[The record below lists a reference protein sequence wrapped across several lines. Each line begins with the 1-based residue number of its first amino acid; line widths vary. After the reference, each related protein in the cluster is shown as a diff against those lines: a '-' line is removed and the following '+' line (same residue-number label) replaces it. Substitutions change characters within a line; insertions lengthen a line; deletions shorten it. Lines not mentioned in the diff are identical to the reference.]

1 MPSLNSA
8 GAKICRESRP
18 CQFFSYES
26 VSMDQRLKF
35 MSPPSLPPSLPVVCD
50 VTVAAAGAAE
60 GGKAKSLP

>member
-35 MSPPSLPPSLPVVCD
+35 MSPPSLPVVRD